1 MRFLKAGRWS
11 VPKAS
16 EPQGVLLSKRIAKSI
31 LQKARDEGW
40 EWNMSVM
47 LPLGKQKQ
55 EDLEPKTS
63 LGYIVWP
70 STSLYLAY
78 TC

>member
-16 EPQGVLLSKRIAKSI
+16 ESEGVLLSKRIAKYI

-40 EWNMSVM
+40 EWHMSVM
-47 LPLGKQKQ
+47 LPCGKQKQ

-63 LGYIVWP
+63 WA
-70 STSLYLAY
+70 T
-78 TC
+78 